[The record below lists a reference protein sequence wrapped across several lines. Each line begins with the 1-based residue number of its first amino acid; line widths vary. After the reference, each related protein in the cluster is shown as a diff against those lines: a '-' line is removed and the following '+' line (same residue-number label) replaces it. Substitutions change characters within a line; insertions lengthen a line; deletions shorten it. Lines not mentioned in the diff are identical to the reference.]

1 MRALPEHDR
10 AVLHADAALLRES
23 AARLETLTDDLPA
36 DHGPDWTGILVT
48 FAERCRVAAD
58 ELEAAAALITDD
70 APDRT
75 RAALAFAQGL
85 LRIPA
90 LARPAAAV
98 RGGRQIPDAR

>member
-23 AARLETLTDDLPA
+23 AIRLEALTDDLPA
-36 DHGPDWTGILVT
+36 DPGPDWTGILAAFT
-48 FAERCRVAAD
+48 RRCRVAAD
-58 ELEAAAALITDD
+58 ELEAAAALIADD
-70 APDRT
+70 APDRA
-75 RAALAFAQGL
+75 RVALAFAQGL

-98 RGGRQIPDAR
+98 RGGRQLPDAR